1 MDKPAIP
8 QTSVVITSI
17 FAPTVAVQEIARRP
31 HLKLIV
37 VGDRKTPQD
46 WHSNGVQYLSLN
58 AQQELHPKLAAL
70 IPHNHY
76 ARKMMGYLQAI
87 SDGACAIVDTDDDNI
102 PLADWSF
109 PPAQGCFDTT
119 PRGLGFINVYQRY
132 TRASIWPRGLPL
144 VHVRQ
149 GAGWLQHLSEQNARV
164 AIWQGLAHGEPDV
177 DAIYRLVIGQPC
189 DFEDE
194 NPVVLGPGTAC
205 PFNSQNTWFAREA
218 FALLYIPA
226 YVSFRFCDILRGLVA
241 QPILWDHGLRLG
253 FTQATVRQDRN
264 PHNLMHDFES
274 ELTMHQ
280 HSDRIID
287 IVQAAIQ
294 PGQSMTSQL
303 HCAYRALAHHQIVPD
318 AEVAL
323 LECWLKALAE
333 VDAALAN

>member
-1 MDKPAIP
+1 MKQPAIP
-8 QTSVVITSI
+8 PTTVVITSI

-31 HLKLIV
+31 GLQLIV
-37 VGDRKTPQD
+37 VGDCKTPQD
-46 WHSNGVQYLSLN
+46 WHCDGVQYLSLG
-58 AQQELHPKLAAL
+58 AQQQLHPQLATL

-87 SDGACAIVDTDDDNI
+87 YHGAQTIVDTDDDNI

-109 PPAQGCFDTT
+109 PPTQGCFEAT
-119 PRGLGFINVYQRY
+119 PPGLGFINVYQRY
-132 TRASIWPRGLPL
+132 TRAPIWPRGLPL
-144 VHVRQ
+144 VHVLQ
-149 GAGWLQHLSEQNARV
+149 GADWLQRLSQQNVRV
-164 AIWQGLAHGEPDV
+164 AIWQALSHGEPDV

-189 DFEDE
+189 NFEDG
-194 NPVVLGPGTAC
+194 NPVVLRPGTAC
-205 PFNSQNTWFAREA
+205 PFNSQNTWFASEA

-241 QPILWDHGLRLG
+241 QPILWQHGLHLG
-253 FTQATVRQDRN
+253 FTQATVRQERN

-280 HSDRIID
+280 HSSRILD

-303 HCAYRALAHHQIVPD
+303 HAAYCALVRHQIVPD
-318 AEVAL
+318 TEVAL
-323 LECWLKALAE
+323 LECWLKALADT
-333 VDAALAN
+333 DAAQAR